1 MTSGHVSMVKLYQTL
16 FDTHSK
22 KYGPDTCIFLMVGG
36 FYELYC
42 WIQESGEP
50 SNSAARAMGIMNIAI
65 KDKQN
70 YGPKKEPG
78 LWGGVPIE
86 SLHKFAQT
94 LTREGWTVVVVDQL
108 KESIGRSGIQ
118 RAPVRIL
125 SPGTH
130 IEIASADRMCVA
142 AVISMD
148 DKVATSVAD
157 ITTGEVFSF
166 ETKEADQILHM
177 FQVYG
182 VKEVIASAQPP
193 AEPLDL
199 LGSRGV
205 FHKIPWNP
213 QSPFLQ
219 PLAREEFLGK
229 AFKIRSL
236 LPIRSWLGLSTE
248 SSLVELSLCY
258 LIQMIQDHF
267 PQGAERLLSHELY
280 NPLTHMRLCNNILE
294 QINMTTTNGKK
305 SVLSLLERTH
315 SAVGRRAL
323 KERILRPLADS
334 VQMQERWNQV
344 AWASQ
349 VAAPLRK
356 AVEKELRRLLDLPRL
371 HRALSEGSIDSGDV
385 VHLFQT
391 YSATESLIQILEGSP
406 LACDEGLSDAIKDYR
421 TLVVTHLDLE
431 KSKRREEGEPVGIL
445 TQNSGPRCAAL
456 ESQIDQLRADWMAVW
471 KSFGQIFPIQTHAFT
486 LLKKP
491 DGEWIWQGPRAALK
505 PLHAIQTIGPNKGCN
520 LTNLEISAKTSGP
533 ITLSCKEFETLKQ
546 GLEKATR
553 SLTAAMKEEVT
564 ATCDLLWD
572 CVRMIHAQWIEWLGS
587 IDVTFALA
595 SVATEYKWSK
605 PTLGTHLEVKGLRH
619 PLLELAT
626 TRAEYVKHAVTLGA
640 SQGPKGMLLYGVNAS
655 GKSSLM
661 KALGISI
668 LLAQA
673 GSFIP
678 ADSFV
683 LRPYDAAFSRIWS
696 HDNVWAGLSSFAV
709 EVGELRDILQL
720 ATERSLVLGDEVCSG
735 TESLSATALVASTLE
750 HLDDLGA
757 HFIFATHLHGLLQ
770 VPGLLPRPGIG
781 VWHLRV
787 QRDNSGKLVYDRNL
801 QEGSGSSSYGL
812 DVAKAMGLPLT
823 LMERAFAIRR
833 GLEGSISLSEAPRS
847 SWNTQ
852 IARERCEVCGQ
863 SSVQELEVHH
873 ITPRAAGGGNEL
885 RNLVVLCERCHD
897 DHHRGTLSIGELKQT
912 SEGLERETER
922 SESTGTTE
930 KAKGKERTVEEIE
943 TIHATLETFKGRPIA
958 RLVTALETVG
968 ILMTPAEVKK
978 WIKKRQSE

>member
-1 MTSGHVSMVKLYQTL
+1 MVKLYQSL

-42 WIQESGEP
+42 WIQESGEH

-86 SLHKFAQT
+86 SLHKFAQV

-118 RAPVRIL
+118 RVPVRIL

-142 AVISMD
+142 ALVSMD
-148 DKVATSVAD
+148 STYATSVAD

-166 ETKEADQILHM
+166 ETKEPDQILHM

-182 VKEVIASAQPP
+182 VKEVIACAQPP
-193 AEPLDL
+193 SEPLDL

-205 FHKIPWNP
+205 FHKIPWNS
-213 QSPFLQ
+213 QSPFWQ
-219 PLAREEFLGK
+219 PLVREEFLGK

-236 LPIRSWLGLSTE
+236 LPIRSWLGLGSD
-248 SSLVELSLCY
+248 SNSVEISLCF

-280 NPLTHMRLCNNILE
+280 NPITYMRLCNNILE

-305 SVLSLLERTH
+305 SILSLLERTH
-315 SAVGRRAL
+315 SAVGKRAL
-323 KERILRPLADS
+323 KERILRPLADT
-334 VQMQERWNQV
+334 VQIQERWNQV

-371 HRALSEGSIDSGDV
+371 HRALAEGSIDSGDV

-391 YSATESLIQILEGSP
+391 YSATECLIQILEGSP
-406 LACDEGLSDAIKDYR
+406 LACDEILADAIKTYR
-421 TLVVTHLDLE
+421 TLMVTHLDLE
-431 KSKRREEGEPVGIL
+431 KAKRREEGEPVGVL
-445 TQNSGPRCAAL
+445 TQSSGLRSAAI
-456 ESQIDQLRADWMAVW
+456 ESHIDQLRADWMAVW
-471 KSFGQIFPIQTHAFT
+471 QSFGQIFPIQTHSFT
-486 LLKKP
+486 LVKKP

-505 PLHAIQTIGPNKGCN
+505 ALHDIQTIGLNKGCN
-520 LTNLEISAKTSGP
+520 LTNLEISAKTAGP
-533 ITLSCKEFETLKQ
+533 ISLSCKEFELFKQ
-546 GLEKATR
+546 GLEKAVR
-553 SLTAAMKEEVT
+553 SLTSAMKEEI
-564 ATCDLLWD
+564 AETCDLLWD
-572 CVRMIHAQWIEWLGS
+572 SVRMIHSQWTDWLGS

-595 SVATEYKWSK
+595 SAAMEYKWTK
-605 PTLGTHLEVKGLRH
+605 PNLGDILQVQGLRH

-626 TRAEYVKHAVTLGA
+626 TRAEYVKHTVKLG
-640 SQGPKGMLLYGVNAS
+640 SSGGPNGMLLYGVNAS

-661 KALGISI
+661 KSLGISI

-673 GSFIP
+673 GSFVP
-678 ADSFV
+678 ADSLT

-720 ATERSLVLGDEVCSG
+720 ATERSLILGDEVCSG

-750 HLDDLGA
+750 HLDGLGA

-787 QRDNSGKLVYDRNL
+787 HREASGKLVYDRSL
-801 QEGSGSSSYGL
+801 QEGPGASSYGL

-833 GLEGSISLSEAPRS
+833 ALEGSVTLSEAPRS

-852 IARERCEVCGQ
+852 IAREQCEVCGHAA
-863 SSVQELEVHH
+863 VRDLEVHH
-873 ITPRAAGGGNEL
+873 RTPRAEGGGNEL
-885 RNLVVLCERCHD
+885 RNLVVLCETCHD
-897 DHHRGTLSIGELKQT
+897 DHHRGNLSIGELKQT
-912 SEGLERETER
+912 SEGLERETVRTESITISKAKAHER
-922 SESTGTTE
+922 S
-930 KAKGKERTVEEIE
+930 VEEIE
-943 TIHATLETFKGRPIA
+943 TINATLETFKGRPVG
-958 RLVTALETVG
+958 RLVTALEQAG
-968 ILMTPAEVKK
+968 ITMTPAEVKK
-978 WIKKRQSE
+978 WIKKRSE